1 MMTEAVSEPSRGDR
15 RSRGARRI
23 EPRTPGHPARTTPI
37 ARLTARLLETRWLM
51 RMPIP
56 LYRAG
61 LGWIFGARLV
71 MIEHLGRV
79 SRRPRYAVVE
89 VVERERNAIRVA
101 SGFGT
106 SSQWY
111 RNLRANPAA
120 YLSTGRARRVEAAVR
135 LLGAEESAAVLARY
149 AAAHPQ
155 AYETLSG
162 AMDYA
167 AGGEVFI
174 PVVEFT
180 PPSAA

>member
-1 MMTEAVSEPSRGDR
+1 MTEAVTDPSLGIR
-15 RSRGARRI
+15 RSREARGI
-23 EPRTPGHPARTTPI
+23 EPCTPGHPARTTPI

-61 LGWIFGARLV
+61 LGWIFGGRLV

-79 SRRPRYAVVE
+79 SHRPRYVVVE

-106 SSQWY
+106 TSQWY
-111 RNLRANPAA
+111 RNLRANRAA
-120 YLSTGRARRVEAAVR
+120 YLSTGRARRVPAAAR
-135 LLGAEESAAVLARY
+135 LLGADESAAVLARY
-149 AAAHPQ
+149 AAVHPK
-155 AYETLSG
+155 AYATLSG

-180 PPSAA
+180 PPTGA